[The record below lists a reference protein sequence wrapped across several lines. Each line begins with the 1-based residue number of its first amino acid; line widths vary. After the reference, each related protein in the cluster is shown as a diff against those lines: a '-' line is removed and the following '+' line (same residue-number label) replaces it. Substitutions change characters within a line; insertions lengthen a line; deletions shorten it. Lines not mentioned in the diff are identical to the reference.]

1 MLNLENWAWAEC
13 QLVNIGKRAHQFNFL
28 GEKRKSTGKNGR
40 RKMREKEE
48 EKAGKSEKEVV
59 GKTEK
64 EREKK

>member
-1 MLNLENWAWAEC
+1 M
-13 QLVNIGKRAHQFNFL
+13 NIGKRAHQFNFL